1 MSEFNRDNKTR
12 IDEYI
17 TTNDCEENDSIPV
30 NLKGEKKRLQV
41 YRLPIELLY
50 YNIRNGR
57 FAAEYINEVKKQGG
71 ELKPEDK
78 EDAKKIKNLLWN
90 LDVNES
96 KRTYDDIKDR
106 GQWLPGIITED
117 GYVIDGNRRMTILSK
132 LFEDTSNDEFKFIK
146 VGRLPGDVDK
156 NDLWKL
162 EAGIQL
168 GKDEILR
175 YGPMNE
181 LLKLR
186 QGVRAGITTSEI
198 AKSTS

>member
-1 MSEFNRDNKTR
+1 MTF
-12 IDEYI
+12 
-17 TTNDCEENDSIPV
+17 
-30 NLKGEKKRLQV
+30 
-41 YRLPIELLY
+41 
-50 YNIRNGR
+50 
-57 FAAEYINEVKKQGG
+57 
-71 ELKPEDK
+71 
-78 EDAKKIKNLLWN
+78 
-90 LDVNES
+90 
-96 KRTYDDIKDR
+96 KDR

-146 VGRLPGDVDK
+146 VGRLTSMTLTNP
-156 NDLWKL
+156 DLWKL

-186 QGVRAGITTSEI
+186 QGANVIRNNNM
-198 AKSTS
+198 KK